1 MWLDQNGIWWVAK
14 AWPELN
20 HCVDYDFLFTGYSI
34 FRPCVFE
41 AEAVFYS
48 FSSFLVFQSAH
59 RTPGQ
64 TANSE
69 ADKHTRMIIIT
80 YNSGH
85 AYLLL
90 SFFSFLFCRL
100 IAQMMKSYVT
110 VSMCVRVFQN
120 NKNHPFG
127 LGLRHPQEN

>member
-1 MWLDQNGIWWVAK
+1 MKLEAEETIQFEGIKPTFWFESDSCVKTKQVMWLDQNGIWWVVK

-20 HCVDYDFLFTGYSI
+20 FCVDYDFLFTGCCI
-34 FRPCVFE
+34 FRPSVFE
-41 AEAVFYS
+41 AEAVLF
-48 FSSFLVFQSAH
+48 FFLFFGVSVYRH

-80 YNSGH
+80 HNTGH

-90 SFFSFLFCRL
+90 SFFSLLF
-100 IAQMMKSYVT
+100 VD
-110 VSMCVRVFQN
+110 
-120 NKNHPFG
+120 
-127 LGLRHPQEN
+127 